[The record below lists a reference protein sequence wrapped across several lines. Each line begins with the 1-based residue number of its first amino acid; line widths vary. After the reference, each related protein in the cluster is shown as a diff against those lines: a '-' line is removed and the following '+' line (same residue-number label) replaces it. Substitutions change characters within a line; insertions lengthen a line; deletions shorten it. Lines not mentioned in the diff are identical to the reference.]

1 MEIGEA
7 VINALFDHDL
17 RAIKKSIRLGSRRS
31 NKNFLTAKQDCRVR
45 TIREIVQQLL
55 EDCHLGPND
64 KLAEY
69 ITWS

>member
-7 VINALFDHDL
+7 VVNALFDHDL

-31 NKNFLTAKQDCRVR
+31 NKNSLTAKQDCRVCA
-45 TIREIVQQLL
+45 TREIVQVL
-55 EDCHLGPND
+55 ENCHLGLND
-64 KLAEY
+64 KLAED